1 MNRPVP
7 IQAIHESPLQFKQQ
21 IIYPYIFWRQWPIKT
36 ITTIYTS
43 NHNQLPEPLF
53 MTIHFLAAN
62 EPLIVDGKP
71 RLGYFDDALP
81 IINTL

>member
-1 MNRPVP
+1 MAN
-7 IQAIHESPLQFKQQ
+7 QNHHHNLYFNHKNPLEL
-21 IIYPYIFWRQWPIKT
+21 T
-36 ITTIYTS
+36 
-43 NHNQLPEPLF
+43 F

-81 IINTL
+81 IDQYA

>member
-1 MNRPVP
+1 
-7 IQAIHESPLQFKQQ
+7 
-21 IIYPYIFWRQWPIKT
+21 
-36 ITTIYTS
+36 
-43 NHNQLPEPLF
+43 

-81 IINTL
+81 LINTPDFVYDNPFGQARKK